1 MAEVMSLRSTIMNE
15 KRLIIV
21 ARTLSLLF
29 TPFYLPLVGILAMFI
44 FTYLS
49 ILPWQYKLQVVALTY
64 LFTILLPTVSI
75 HFYHRYNGWTLWH
88 LREREKRI
96 VPYFISIVSYLAC
109 YMLMKWMRLPHFMAT
124 IIIAALFVQIVCVM
138 INLRLKVSAHMAA
151 IGGLTGGVVAFSFI
165 LGFNPVWWLSVLIL
179 LGGFVGTSRMIMRV
193 HTLGEIT
200 AGYIIGIITTFVVAL
215 LI

>member
-1 MAEVMSLRSTIMNE
+1 MNE

-29 TPFYLPLVGILAMFI
+29 TPFYLPLVGMLAMFI

-64 LFTILLPTVSI
+64 LFTILFPSVCINL
-75 HFYHRYNGWTLWH
+75 YHRYNGWTLWH
-88 LREREKRI
+88 LREREKRM
-96 VPYFISIVSYLAC
+96 VPYFISISSYLAC
-109 YMLMKWMRLPHFMAT
+109 YMLMKWMHLPHFMAT
-124 IIIAALFVQIVCVM
+124 IVIAALFVQIVCVM
-138 INLRLKVSAHMAA
+138 INLRIKVSAHMAA

-165 LGFNPVWWLSVLIL
+165 LGFNPVWWLSGLIL
-179 LGGFVGTSRMIMRV
+179 LGGLVGTSRMIMRV
-193 HTLGEIT
+193 HTLTEIT
-200 AGYIIGIITTFVVAL
+200 AGYIIGVITTFVVVL